1 MEADKQNAAK
11 LNALVQIT
19 SPAEDWPIGGRPPHS
34 DGISR
39 GRRSEQDRSQQSN
52 SNRSTAKC
60 HTFGEVRK
68 KQPGCVRHRA
78 VVGFMYKRY
87 PAWLILIHLHG
98 RWFSSLFTEIIGS
111 VGKPFDSLSC
121 MEGVIIIYSF
131 QHRIPFL
138 LADVFFHKY
147 CICVVI
153 PNWEPLMWLINYQLF
168 KDAVPWNYAVSVIC
182 FSSGMAPRQMLH
194 TSF

>member
-1 MEADKQNAAK
+1 MTETGFSLQNIVFIIKLGRWIMYRKFCHFNVAPSSQTFRFYSRILIFLLQEVEADKQNAAK

-52 SNRSTAKC
+52 SNSSTANC

-98 RWFSSLFTEIIGS
+98 R
-111 VGKPFDSLSC
+111 
-121 MEGVIIIYSF
+121 
-131 QHRIPFL
+131 
-138 LADVFFHKY
+138 
-147 CICVVI
+147 
-153 PNWEPLMWLINYQLF
+153 
-168 KDAVPWNYAVSVIC
+168 
-182 FSSGMAPRQMLH
+182 
-194 TSF
+194 